1 MTSMQNLSTVTR
13 RDFLV
18 GTAATAGGGFAL
30 GFHLPGR
37 NASAQ
42 SVSAVAP
49 MAGELN
55 AWVLIGKDDSVL
67 IRVHRSEMGQG
78 SSTAI
83 PQLLAEELECDWS
96 KVRMEFVDAN
106 RHIRQN
112 RVYVSLSTGGSRAI
126 RDSQTY
132 VRGAGASAR
141 QMLIQAAAERW
152 SVPAADCKAEKSV
165 VIHAASGRKASY
177 GSLVEAA
184 AKQKP
189 PADVKFKA
197 DSAWTIAGTSP
208 ARFDVPAKVDGS
220 AIFGMDVKVPG
231 MVHAAI
237 KHCPVFG
244 CKVKSI
250 DEAKIKSMPG
260 FIAVVKLAGD
270 ATVAVVAER
279 FWQAKTALDAL
290 PIQWDEGEHAKVDQA
305 QIMER
310 LKKGLDDPGVK
321 VRHEGDFDGA
331 YAKAAKKV
339 EAEYFAP
346 FLDHACME
354 PMNCTAHVTAD
365 GVEIWVPTQ
374 NAEGALVTAA
384 ETAVVAPDKVKVNL
398 TYLGGGFGRRGRQDY
413 VAQAVQVAKAVGKP
427 VKLIW
432 TREEDIQHGTYRP
445 ISMGRL
451 QVGLDAQGAVVAY
464 SHKVCGQSIFAHLFP
479 QNIRNGI
486 DPSSVDGTHNQAY
499 KWPTAKFDFVMRNT
513 HVPVGFWRS
522 VGASQNAFITESF
535 VDEVAH
541 AAGKD
546 PVEFRRGLIQHNKS
560 WLGVLNMAAEKGDW
574 GKPLPKGRGRGI
586 AINAAF
592 GSVTCHVAEVT
603 VDARGRLKVDRVV
616 VVLDCG
622 HAVHPDNI
630 AAQNEGGVAYA
641 LSALLYGE
649 ITVKDGRVVQRNF
662 DNYRMLTIDQM
673 PKVESYLSLTQ
684 GDWWGGVGE
693 PSLAP
698 LMAAV
703 CNAIFAATG
712 KRIRSLP
719 LMHHDLKTT

>member
-1 MTSMQNLSTVTR
+1 MTTTDKLASVTR
-13 RDFLV
+13 RDFVV
-18 GTAATAGGGFAL
+18 GTAATATGFTL

-37 NASAQ
+37 NAAAQ

-49 MAGELN
+49 MPGELN

-106 RHIRQN
+106 RHVRQN

-132 VRGAGASAR
+132 VRAAGASAR
-141 QMLIQAAAERW
+141 QMLIQAAAQGW
-152 SVPAADCKAEKSV
+152 GVAAAECKAEKGV
-165 VIHAASGRKASY
+165 VVHAASGHKASY
-177 GSLVEAA
+177 GSLVESA

-189 PADVKFKA
+189 PADVKLKP

-208 ARFDVPAKVDGS
+208 PRFDVPAKVDGS
-220 AIFGMDVKVPG
+220 AIYGMDVKVPG

-237 KHCPVFG
+237 KHSPVFG
-244 CKVKSI
+244 GKI
-250 DEAKIKSMPG
+250 RGYDEAKIKSMPG
-260 FIAVVKLAGD
+260 VVGVVKLQGD
-270 ATVAVVAER
+270 NALAVVAER
-279 FWQAKTALDAL
+279 FWQAKQAADAL
-290 PIQWDEGEHAKVDQA
+290 AIVWDEGEHAKVDQA
-305 QIMER
+305 QIVER
-310 LKKGLDDPGVK
+310 LKAGFNEPGVK

-331 YAKAAKKV
+331 FAKAAKKI

-354 PMNCTAHVTAD
+354 PMNCTAHVKPD

-384 ETAVVAPDKVKVNL
+384 ESAGVAPDKVKVNL

-413 VAQAVQVAKAVGKP
+413 VAEAVQVAKAVGKP

-451 QVGLDAQGAVVAY
+451 QAGLDAQGNVVAY

-513 HVPVGFWRS
+513 HVLVGFWRS

-546 PVEFRRGLIQHNKS
+546 PVEFRRGLLTHDKS
-560 WLGVLNMAAEKGDW
+560 WTNALNMAAEKGDW

-586 AINAAF
+586 AINSAF

-603 VDARGRLKVDRVV
+603 VSPRGKLKVDRVV

-630 AAQNEGGVAYA
+630 AAQNEGGVVYA
-641 LSALLYGE
+641 LTALLYGE
-649 ITVKDGRVVQRNF
+649 ITVKDGRVVQGNF
-662 DNYRMLTIDQM
+662 DSYRMLTIDEM
-673 PKVESYLSLTQ
+673 PRVESYLSLTK

-693 PSLAP
+693 PSMAP

-719 LMHHDLKTT
+719 LMHHDLKTA